1 MSLYKKIFSAIF
13 LRGVGDLLTF
23 LVLLYIS
30 RRFGTEGSGVFA
42 IFLLIQTLGVSL
54 SNLGYNDVLVKY
66 LSWAYEHKDEHQL
79 RLILNTVR
87 SKVLRSVAIV
97 TFIAFACIWVLI
109 KLKINSI
116 EPFFLLAV
124 LLIPLNQA
132 VEQNSAILRSIGKYQ
147 YSWVF
152 VGVVTPIIALLLF
165 LIIGVSSVVTALLIY
180 ILATSITAITSFL
193 IVNKYM
199 PAAFPIRLVSYN
211 ALENMSKPLYTIGI
225 VTMLA
230 ELDVFFV
237 SIWLNLADTGIY
249 NTAKK
254 ISVLPIMMLV
264 AVNSVVSPQIAMYLK
279 KQDYRQLQH
288 MLRNVLLL
296 LLVYATIVSLTVI
309 IFPKE
314 ILGVFGKEFTH
325 GAVALV
331 IMVCGQFINI
341 ATGPVGQLLIMGGF
355 EKQMRNNVMY
365 VSLISFLLYIIFI
378 PIYGVLAAAS
388 ITAIRTIMQN
398 VIAFILVKRY
408 IPHVFKLASYQS

>member
-13 LRGVGDLLTF
+13 LRGVGALLTF

-147 YSWVF
+147 YSWVL

-165 LIIGVSSVVTALLIY
+165 LIIG
-180 ILATSITAITSFL
+180 
-193 IVNKYM
+193 
-199 PAAFPIRLVSYN
+199 
-211 ALENMSKPLYTIGI
+211 
-225 VTMLA
+225 
-230 ELDVFFV
+230 
-237 SIWLNLADTGIY
+237 
-249 NTAKK
+249 
-254 ISVLPIMMLV
+254 IS
-264 AVNSVVSPQIAMYLK
+264 AVVS
-279 KQDYRQLQH
+279 
-288 MLRNVLLL
+288 
-296 LLVYATIVSLTVI
+296 
-309 IFPKE
+309 
-314 ILGVFGKEFTH
+314 
-325 GAVALV
+325 AL
-331 IMVCGQFINI
+331 
-341 ATGPVGQLLIMGGF
+341 
-355 EKQMRNNVMY
+355 
-365 VSLISFLLYIIFI
+365 
-378 PIYGVLAAAS
+378 
-388 ITAIRTIMQN
+388 
-398 VIAFILVKRY
+398 
-408 IPHVFKLASYQS
+408 